1 MGTSSKFVHFL
12 PLLLLLPFL
21 LVAADV
27 EEFVA
32 EAGDEVQLSCPVKTS
47 ECGNYHSL
55 KWYRDSTRVFV
66 YSPIAG
72 FKNAED
78 ILMDRCL
85 DMSQAS
91 LGSDCPRGNL
101 EEGDE
106 EIGLTVG
113 PIRMEDG
120 GEYRCEITYLDVS
133 SDCPLVHF
141 SNLRTIAP
149 PDYQRISLSPGGE
162 DMAEQ
167 VVGPYA
173 AGTEATFTCE
183 SGGGKPAPTITWV
196 FGEDE
201 AEGEVEEEIVEEEG
215 KITSTLTIMLVREH
229 SGSDL
234 TCKVSHEALDEDL
247 VTKMQV
253 DVNIA
258 VETVELESLEGQ
270 EDEEMEV
277 VCRATKSRPEA
288 VITWA
293 LPDHLEFS
301 EETEVELLDDDTFDT
316 VSTIR
321 FTPTAKDDG
330 VSVNCQAVNEVMEDP
345 LETTEEI
352 TVLFAPRVSIDE
364 GGQSV
369 FAGEEAVIECQV
381 KANPDNLTRL
391 EWIKDDSPLVE
402 DDRFI
407 VEELTLTITGVRAE
421 DAGQYRCV
429 AENSIGEAE
438 SEESHPL
445 EVFYPPSMEVHI
457 SPEDPVAEDDEVDVE
472 LHCNLLDG
480 HPSLLHSVYW
490 YRDGQPFRV
499 TPDPEVCED
508 GWTGA
513 SLEPSES
520 EWVHLDLE
528 NDTIEEEDP
537 CSDDPSLLVLPT
549 VTREN
554 VGHYSCAGRN
564 SAGEGEQ
571 SEGIFLDV
579 QYPPDVAEVV
589 LEDEPVKGEEVQLSC
604 FLEDP
609 GNPLATEFLWK
620 KNGEELE
627 ETSSNLTV
635 ASLVVADNGNYSCAG
650 RNPIGIGESDLIF
663 LDIAA
668 PPHMLEGLSEETV
681 VVSGNEVALTCHLE
695 CSPDCALEW
704 LIDGIPLEDGFVM
717 EEDEVEHNIS
727 EEVMEEDVE
736 SNQFSSILS
745 TLTWHQLR
753 NVEEDFNITCRA
765 KVYEEEEDLVFS
777 TTSVSVHYLPGPS
790 DLIIEEGSDLTKGN
804 NALLSCLLED
814 FGKPEVTEYRWTK
827 DGEDLEEVSS
837 MLNLTSLGVASEG
850 NYTCAGVNYLG
861 AGEPQSLIL
870 DIAAPPHLIDGP
882 SEFTGVVVGEE
893 ASLSCHVECSPLCV
907 IEWLVDGDLV
917 EDETASEDEEGGSGD
932 ELLSIG
938 GYAVQMEEMEE
949 DEENNQFSSVV
960 STISWKQLLHID
972 GNITFACRVQGYD
985 MDAVDVESSG
995 LEDGFIVDIEE
1006 LDSFDPIIAFTTV
1019 MIEYAPESPMI
1030 TSEMDCSASN
1040 KLGCE
1045 VLELEEGTE
1054 GAALDC
1060 SSSALPAADITWL
1073 KGGQEVANGGQF
1085 VFPDPLHRDSAGD
1098 YTCRASNVHGT
1109 VETTMTFSVVYSPSC
1124 TVTHSVEG
1132 ADLLLKCTADANP
1145 EAELSWSL
1153 RDTPLEGKAGDGRE
1167 NQQTSILRLE
1177 ISDNSTG
1184 LYYCHASNSLGESSC
1199 KLELTESM
1207 LTAGLSEFE
1216 LRIIIIVCIVVGV
1229 LLIIVFL
1236 CYLCHRRN
1244 NKGNKAGPAAGK
1256 GKSSAGKDLEKGNG
1270 NHQPSADKSFYENL
1284 PFHGLKSPPKQVL
1297 NPKSDDHLDYADADY
1312 KDLYAE
1318 GPVGYKAA
1326 SKQAKEGK
1334 RL

>member
-1 MGTSSKFVHFL
+1 MGAFKFLHFL
-12 PLLLLLPFL
+12 PVLLHFL
-21 LVAADV
+21 LVAAEV

-173 AGTEATFTCE
+173 AATQATFVCE

-201 AEGEVEEEIVEEEG
+201 AEGEVEEEVVEEEG

-247 VTKMQV
+247 VAKMQV

-258 VETVELESLEGQ
+258 VETVELESLEG
-270 EDEEMEV
+270 EEGKEMEV

-293 LPDHLEFS
+293 LPEHIEFS
-301 EETEVELLDDDTFDT
+301 EETEVELLEDDTFDT

-321 FTPTAKDDG
+321 FTPTAEDDG
-330 VSVNCQAVNEVMEDP
+330 ISVNCQALNEVMEDP

-352 TVLFAPRVSIDE
+352 TVLFAPRVSVDE
-364 GGQSV
+364 EGQSV
-369 FAGEEAVIECQV
+369 FAGEEATIQCQV
-381 KANPDNLTRL
+381 EANPDNLTRL
-391 EWIKDDSPLVE
+391 EWLKDDSLVE
-402 DDRFI
+402 DDRFT
-407 VEELTLTITGVRAE
+407 VEELTLTINGVKAE
-421 DAGQYRCV
+421 DAGEYRCV

-438 SEESHPL
+438 SEGSHPL
-445 EVFYPPSMEVHI
+445 EVFYPPSMEIHI
-457 SPEDPVAEDDEVDVE
+457 SPEDPVAEDNEVDVE

-480 HPSLLHSVYW
+480 NPSVLHSVFW

-513 SLEPSES
+513 PLEPTDS
-520 EWVHLDLE
+520 EWVDLDLE

-549 VTREN
+549 VSREN
-554 VGHYSCAGRN
+554 VGQYSCAGRN
-564 SAGEGEQ
+564 TAGEGEQ

-579 QYPPDVAEVV
+579 QYLPDVAEVV

-609 GNPLATEFLWK
+609 GNPLATEFLWMK
-620 KNGEELE
+620 DGEELE

-635 ASLVVADNGNYSCAG
+635 ADLAVADQGNYSCAG
-650 RNPIGIGESDLIF
+650 RNPIGVGESDLIF
-663 LDIAA
+663 LDITA
-668 PPHMLEGLSEETV
+668 PPHMLEGLNEETV
-681 VVSGNEVALTCHLE
+681 VVSGNQVALTCHLE
-695 CSPDCALEW
+695 CSPVCAVEW
-704 LIDGIPLEDGFVM
+704 LVDGMLLETGFIM
-717 EEDEVEHNIS
+717 EEDEVEHNIT
-727 EEVMEEDVE
+727 EEEMEEDEE

-745 TLTWHQLR
+745 TLTWQQLK
-753 NVEEDFNITCRA
+753 NIEEDFNVTCRA
-765 KVYEEEEDLVFS
+765 KVDEEGDEEEDLVFS

-790 DLIIEEGSDLTKGN
+790 DLIIEEGSDLAKGN
-804 NALLSCLLED
+804 NVLLACLLED
-814 FGKPEVTEYRWTK
+814 FGKPEVIEYRWTK
-827 DGEDLEEVSS
+827 DGEELEEVSS
-837 MLNLTSLGVASEG
+837 MLNLTSVGVASQG

-861 AGEPQSLIL
+861 VGEPQSLIL

-882 SEFTGVVVGEE
+882 SELTGVVVGEE
-893 ASLSCHVECSPLCV
+893 ASLMCHVECSPLCR

-917 EDETASEDEEGGSGD
+917 DETESEDEGGSGD
-932 ELLSIG
+932 GQLSFG
-938 GYAVQMEEMEE
+938 GYTVHTEEVEE
-949 DEENNQFSSVV
+949 DEENNQFSSVL
-960 STISWKQLLHID
+960 STISWKQLFHID
-972 GNITFACRVQGYD
+972 GNFTIACRVQGYD
-985 MDAVDVESSG
+985 MDAVDVDSSG
-995 LEDGFIVDIEE
+995 LEDGFIVEVEE

-1019 MIEYAPESPMI
+1019 MIEYAPEPPKM
-1030 TSEMDCSASN
+1030 TSEMECSASN

-1060 SSSALPAADITWL
+1060 SSSALPPADITWI
-1073 KGGQEVANGGQF
+1073 KGGQEVAKGGQF

-1109 VETTMTFSVVYSPSC
+1109 EETTMTFSVIYPPSC
-1124 TVTHSVEG
+1124 TVTHWVEG
-1132 ADLLLKCTADANP
+1132 ADLLLKCSADANP

-1153 RDTPLEGKAGDGRE
+1153 RDTPLEGKAGDGSGD
-1167 NQQTSILRLE
+1167 QQTSILRLE
-1177 ISDNSTG
+1177 LSDNSTG
-1184 LYYCHASNSLGESSC
+1184 LYYCHASNRLGEGSC
-1199 KLELTESM
+1199 HLELTESM
-1207 LTAGLSEFE
+1207 LTAGLSELE

-1229 LLIIVFL
+1229 ILIIVFL
-1236 CYLCHRRN
+1236 CYLYHRRN
-1244 NKGNKAGPAAGK
+1244 NKGNKAAPAAGK

-1270 NHQPSADKSFYENL
+1270 NHPPSADKSFYENL

-1297 NPKSDDHLDYADADY
+1297 NPKLDDHLDYADADY